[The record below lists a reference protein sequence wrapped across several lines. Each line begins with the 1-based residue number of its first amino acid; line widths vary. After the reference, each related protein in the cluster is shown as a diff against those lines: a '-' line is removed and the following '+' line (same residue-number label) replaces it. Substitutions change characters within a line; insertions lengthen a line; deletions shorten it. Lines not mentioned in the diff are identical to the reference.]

1 MDTTAT
7 LQKGRLVRPLALI
20 VALASLALAASAIA
34 QPAFAGDSYQVPL
47 HEAHQ
52 GADSS
57 TFSPDNDCGDYTTG
71 VVWHF
76 ILNQYSGDAAEL
88 FDPTDASAIAAAL
101 TRLLDDPERR
111 AELVARG
118 HERWKAFSWERAAA
132 ETLEVYERALGAE
145 SRSR

>member
-88 FDPTDASAIAAAL
+88 HAQFEGAGWL
-101 TRLLDDPERR
+101 TTVSTKVLQNTQGVGMGR
-111 AELVARG
+111 
-118 HERWKAFSWERAAA
+118 
-132 ETLEVYERALGAE
+132 
-145 SRSR
+145 